1 MVSRRPTTWF
11 GVTCFLVVLS
21 KRKTAPLDLLKVSSD
36 SFSQEKTFVHGL
48 VDLLGVVDCFWIVF
62 LVAAGVKGL

>member
-1 MVSRRPTTWF
+1 
-11 GVTCFLVVLS
+11 LVVLS

-36 SFSQEKTFVHGL
+36 SFSREKTFVHGL